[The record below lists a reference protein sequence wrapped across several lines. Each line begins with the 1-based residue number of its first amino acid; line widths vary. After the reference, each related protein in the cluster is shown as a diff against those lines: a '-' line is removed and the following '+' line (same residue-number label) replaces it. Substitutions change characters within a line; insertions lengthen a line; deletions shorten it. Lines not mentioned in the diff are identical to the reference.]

1 MWSRAVRAFVIT
13 SLVLNAAVT
22 IALITAMAA
31 GLRRPSLLD
40 FAACAGL
47 LFGFLNA
54 VGDLIEAE
62 GPVIRDAS
70 DSPEAGGDA
79 AGTGPVLHIIRH
91 RGEIGSEDAERETI
105 RLEGLEAFRS
115 ER

>member
-1 MWSRAVRAFVIT
+1 MWFRAVRAFVIT

-22 IALITAMAA
+22 IALITAMAV
-31 GLRRPSLLD
+31 GLRPPSLLD

-54 VGDLIEAE
+54 VGDLVEAE
-62 GPVIRDAS
+62 GPVIHDAS
-70 DSPEAGGDA
+70 APDAGSA
-79 AGTGPVLHIIRH
+79 AAATSPVLHIIRQ
-91 RGEIGSEDAERETI
+91 RGEPGSDDAERDTL
-105 RLEGLEAFRS
+105 RPEGLEAFRS

>member
-1 MWSRAVRAFVIT
+1 MWYRAVRAFVIT
-13 SLVLNAAVT
+13 SLVLNAALA
-22 IALITAMAA
+22 ISLMTAMA
-31 GLRRPSLLD
+31 GGVRPPSILD
-40 FAACAGL
+40 FAVCVGL

-62 GPVIRDAS
+62 APVIRRDEVES
-70 DSPEAGGDA
+70 GEP
-79 AGTGPVLHIIRH
+79 TGPVLHVIRH
-91 RGEIGSEDAERETI
+91 RREIGRTDEADGETI

>member
-1 MWSRAVRAFVIT
+1 
-13 SLVLNAAVT
+13 VLNAAVT

-31 GLRRPSLLD
+31 GLRPPSLLD
-40 FAACAGL
+40 FEACAGPL
-47 LFGFLNA
+47 VGFLNA

-62 GPVIRDAS
+62 GPIIDDA
-70 DSPEAGGDA
+70 
-79 AGTGPVLHIIRH
+79 
-91 RGEIGSEDAERETI
+91 RETI

>member
-1 MWSRAVRAFVIT
+1 MIT

-31 GLRRPSLLD
+31 GLRPPSLLD

-54 VGDLIEAE
+54 VGDLVEAE
-62 GPVIRDAS
+62 GPVIHDAS
-70 DSPEAGGDA
+70 A
-79 AGTGPVLHIIRH
+79 PVLHIIRQ
-91 RGEIGSEDAERETI
+91 RGEPGSDDAVRP
-105 RLEGLEAFRS
+105 EGLEAFRS
-115 ER
+115 AR